1 MVLLKQAVPGLN
13 NKTIHCKKYRMNKLV
28 LIRHGEST
36 WNKEN
41 RFTGWTDVELSE
53 RGLKEAREAGITLK
67 NEGFKFKIAYTSYLT
82 RAIRTLWIIQE
93 QMDLLWIPVYKTWR
107 LNEKHYGILQGLNKA
122 EMVEKYGDQQ
132 VLMWRRSY
140 DIPPPPLPDDDP
152 RHPRFDPRYKDLDP
166 KDIPATEALKNTVDR
181 IVPYWKDEM
190 EPSLIVHKEILVAA
204 HGNSLRGIVKY
215 LKNISDEDII
225 GLNLPTGI
233 PYVFEFDDN
242 MNLLKDYFLG
252 DPEIIKRLMEEVANQ
267 GKKK

>member
-1 MVLLKQAVPGLN
+1 
-13 NKTIHCKKYRMNKLV
+13 MNKLV

-41 RFTGWTDVELSE
+41 RFTGWTDVDLSE
-53 RGLKEAREAGITLK
+53 RGLREATEAGQTLK
-67 NEGFKFKIAYTSYLT
+67 KEGFNFKIAYTSYLT
-82 RAIRTLWIIQE
+82 RAIRTLWLIQE

-107 LNEKHYGILQGLNKA
+107 LNEKHYGSLQGLNKT
-122 EMVEKYGDQQ
+122 EMVEKYGDKQ
-132 VLMWRRSY
+132 VLIWRRSY
-140 DIPPPPLPDDDP
+140 DVAPPPLPEDDP
-152 RHPRFDPRYKDLDP
+152 RHPKHDPRYRDLDP
-166 KDIPATEALKNTVDR
+166 KDIPATEALKNTVER

-190 EPSLIVHKEILVAA
+190 EPNLIVHKEVLVAA

-215 LKNISDEDII
+215 LKNISDEDIV

-242 MNLLKDYFLG
+242 MVLQKDYFLG
-252 DPEIIKRLMEEVANQ
+252 DPEVIKKLMEEVANQ